1 MEQLLVIIQQIY
13 ELLDILNSYTQGE
26 REELLEGY
34 PRFLFEVKELLRI
47 LDRIVGGSTYWG
59 WKIEWGCQ
67 PWHLMTYRQQK
78 GLTLQAGWEDKL
90 DFGLDLYRDTFEAS
104 LKILTPILSPRILTP
119 IDLDALEV
127 KDTELDLP
135 TDVCKLTHIEHERP
149 VLFHEL
155 VSGSSVS
162 SSSVGNNNETLELP
176 VADDNETLE
185 LPVAD
190 EGSDIDSM
198 PELEDETKL
207 DSVEIPLWLIPNG
220 VMVTFRGGRVIFERD
235 QGPPWQDVLT
245 QMLEEQNSMLGDN

>member
-1 MEQLLVIIQQIY
+1 MEQLLEIIQQIY
-13 ELLDILNSYTQGE
+13 ELLNILNVYTQGE

-34 PRFLFEVKELLRI
+34 PRFLLEVKELLRI

-104 LKILTPILSPRILTP
+104 LKILTPILSPRVLTP

-127 KDTELDLP
+127 RDTELDFP
-135 TDVCKLTHIEHERP
+135 TDVCKLTRIKPERP

-155 VSGSSVS
+155 ISGSSAS
-162 SSSVGNNNETLELP
+162 SSTVENNSETLELP
-176 VADDNETLE
+176 VGHEE
-185 LPVAD
+185 
-190 EGSDIDSM
+190 SDLDSM
-198 PELEDETKL
+198 PELEDVPNL
-207 DSVEIPLWLIPNG
+207 DSIEIPLWLIPNG
-220 VMVTFRGGRVIFERD
+220 VMVTFRGGRVFFERE
-235 QGPPWQDVLT
+235 QGPPWQEVLA
-245 QMLEEQNSMLGDN
+245 QMIEEQDSILENN

>member
-1 MEQLLVIIQQIY
+1 MEQLLAIIQQIY
-13 ELLDILNSYTQGE
+13 ELLDILHSYTQ
-26 REELLEGY
+26 RECEEMLEGY
-34 PRFLFEVKELLRI
+34 PRFLFEVKELLTI

-104 LKILTPILSPRILTP
+104 LKILTPILSPRVLTP

-135 TDVCKLTHIEHERP
+135 TDVCKLTHIGHERP

-176 VADDNETLE
+176 VAD
-185 LPVAD
+185 

-198 PELEDETKL
+198 PELEDETNL

-220 VMVTFRGGRVIFERD
+220 VMVTFRRGRVIFERE

-245 QMLEEQNSMLGDN
+245 QMLEEQNLILGDN

>member
-1 MEQLLVIIQQIY
+1 MEQLLVIIRQIY

-26 REELLEGY
+26 CEELLEGY

-104 LKILTPILSPRILTP
+104 LRILTP
-119 IDLDALEV
+119 IRSPEVLTPVDLDALEV

-149 VLFHEL
+149 LLFHEL

-162 SSSVGNNNETLELP
+162 SSSVGNNDETLELP
-176 VADDNETLE
+176 V
-185 LPVAD
+185 VG
-190 EGSDIDSM
+190 EGSDLDSM
-198 PELEDETKL
+198 PELEDVPNL
-207 DSVEIPLWLIPNG
+207 DLVEIPLWLIPNG
-220 VMVTFRGGRVIFERD
+220 VMVTFRGGRVIFERE

-245 QMLEEQNSMLGDN
+245 QMLEEQNSISVDN

>member
-13 ELLDILNSYTQGE
+13 ELLDILNNYTQEE

-34 PRFLFEVKELLRI
+34 PRFLFEVKELLTI
-47 LDRIVGGSTYWG
+47 LDRIIGGSTYWG
-59 WKIEWGCQ
+59 WKIDWGCQ

-90 DFGLDLYRDTFEAS
+90 DFGLDLYRDIFEAS
-104 LKILTPILSPRILTP
+104 LKILTPVLSPRVLTP
-119 IDLDALEV
+119 IDLDTLEV
-127 KDTELDLP
+127 EDTELDLS
-135 TDVCKLTHIEHERP
+135 TDVCKFTHIEHERP

-162 SSSVGNNNETLELP
+162 SSSVGNNNEALGLP
-176 VADDNETLE
+176 VADG
-185 LPVAD
+185 
-190 EGSDIDSM
+190 GSDVDSM
-198 PELEDETKL
+198 PELEDETNV

-220 VMVTFRGGRVIFERD
+220 VMVTFRRGRVIFERE

-245 QMLEEQNSMLGDN
+245 QMLEEQNSVLGDN

>member
-13 ELLDILNSYTQGE
+13 EFLNILNSYTQGE

-34 PRFLFEVKELLRI
+34 PRFLFEVKELLTI

-90 DFGLDLYRDTFEAS
+90 DLGLDLYRDTFEAS
-104 LKILTPILSPRILTP
+104 LKILTPILSPRVLTP

-135 TDVCKLTHIEHERP
+135 TDVCKLTHIGHERP

-162 SSSVGNNNETLELP
+162 SSSVGNNNETL
-176 VADDNETLE
+176 D

-198 PELEDETKL
+198 PELEDETNL

-220 VMVTFRGGRVIFERD
+220 VMVTFRRGRVIFERE

-245 QMLEEQNSMLGDN
+245 QMLEEQNLILGDN

>member
-1 MEQLLVIIQQIY
+1 MEQPLVIIQQIY
-13 ELLDILNSYTQGE
+13 ELLDILNGYTQGE

-34 PRFLFEVKELLRI
+34 PCFLFEVKELLGI

-104 LKILTPILSPRILTP
+104 LRILTPILSPRVLTP

-135 TDVCKLTHIEHERP
+135 TDVCKLTHIGHERP

-155 VSGSSVS
+155 VSASSVS
-162 SSSVGNNNETLELP
+162 SSSVGNN
-176 VADDNETLE
+176 NETLE

-198 PELEDETKL
+198 PELEEETNL
-207 DSVEIPLWLIPNG
+207 GSVEIPLWLIPNG
-220 VMVTFRGGRVIFERD
+220 VMVTFRGGRVIFERE

-245 QMLEEQNSMLGDN
+245 QMLEEQSSI

>member
-13 ELLDILNSYTQGE
+13 KLLSILNSYTQEE
-26 REELLEGY
+26 REELLAGY
-34 PRFLFEVKELLRI
+34 PRFLFETKELLIR

-90 DFGLDLYRDTFEAS
+90 DFGLDLYRDILEA
-104 LKILTPILSPRILTP
+104 PPRILTP
-119 IDLDALEV
+119 IHSPEVLTPVDLDALEI

-135 TDVCKLTHIEHERP
+135 TDVCKLSHIDNERP

-155 VSGSSVS
+155 IPGSSAS
-162 SSSVGNNNETLELP
+162 SSSIANINETLELP
-176 VADDNETLE
+176 VVDGE
-185 LPVAD
+185 
-190 EGSDIDSM
+190 SDVDSV
-198 PELEDETKL
+198 PELEDETNL
-207 DSVEIPLWLIPNG
+207 DLVEIPLWLIPNG
-220 VMVTFRGGRVIFERD
+220 VMVTFRGGRVIFERE

-245 QMLEEQNSMLGDN
+245 QMLEEQNSILGDN

>member
-1 MEQLLVIIQQIY
+1 MEQLLVIIQRIS
-13 ELLDILNSYTQGE
+13 ELLDILNNYTHGE

-34 PRFLFEVKELLRI
+34 PRFLFEVEELLGI

-90 DFGLDLYRDTFEAS
+90 DFGLDLHRDTFEAS
-104 LKILTPILSPRILTP
+104 LKILTPIPSPRVLTP
-119 IDLDALEV
+119 IDLDALEIE
-127 KDTELDLP
+127 DTELDLP
-135 TDVCKLTHIEHERP
+135 TDICKLSCIEHERP

-162 SSSVGNNNETLELP
+162 SSSVENNNETLESP
-176 VADDNETLE
+176 V
-185 LPVAD
+185 VG
-190 EGSDIDSM
+190 EGSDLDSM
-198 PELEDETKL
+198 PELEDETNL
-207 DSVEIPLWLIPNG
+207 DLVEIPLWLIPNG
-220 VMVTFRGGRVIFERD
+220 VMVTFRGGRVIFERE

-245 QMLEEQNSMLGDN
+245 QMLEEQNSILGDN

>member
-26 REELLEGY
+26 HEELLEGY

-90 DFGLDLYRDTFEAS
+90 DFGLDLYRDTSEAS
-104 LKILTPILSPRILTP
+104 LRILMPIHSPEVLTPV
-119 IDLDALEV
+119 DLDTLEV

-135 TDVCKLTHIEHERP
+135 TDVCKLTHIEHEKP
-149 VLFHEL
+149 LLFHEL
-155 VSGSSVS
+155 VSGSSAS
-162 SSSVGNNNETLELP
+162 SSNVGNSDETLELP
-176 VADDNETLE
+176 V
-185 LPVAD
+185 VG
-190 EGSDIDSM
+190 EGSDVDSM
-198 PELEDETKL
+198 PELEDETNL
-207 DSVEIPLWLIPNG
+207 DPVEIPLWLIPNG
-220 VMVTFRGGRVIFERD
+220 VMVTFRGGRVIFERE

-245 QMLEEQNSMLGDN
+245 QMLEEQNSILGDNQDS

>member
-34 PRFLFEVKELLRI
+34 PRFLFQVKELLGI

-67 PWHLMTYRQQK
+67 PWHLMTYGQQK

-90 DFGLDLYRDTFEAS
+90 DFGLDLYRDTFETS
-104 LKILTPILSPRILTP
+104 LRILTPIHSPRILTP

-127 KDTELDLP
+127 EDTELDLP
-135 TDVCKLTHIEHERP
+135 TDICKLSHIEHERP

-155 VSGSSVS
+155 ISGSSVS
-162 SSSVGNNNETLELP
+162 
-176 VADDNETLE
+176 
-185 LPVAD
+185 
-190 EGSDIDSM
+190 
-198 PELEDETKL
+198 
-207 DSVEIPLWLIPNG
+207 
-220 VMVTFRGGRVIFERD
+220 
-235 QGPPWQDVLT
+235 
-245 QMLEEQNSMLGDN
+245 